1 VFNNTQVALGLRSV
15 PWCGVVFDP
24 HHQTGVTLIKDVLV
38 DGQMAVGGIGL
49 QGTDAYPAMGV
60 MDQSQPQL
68 AVDGTQPPPESDMQP
83 PSVHAQMGNQM
94 YPATQEAPLTL
105 DEAPVGQYGGQ
116 MEQQYGQ
123 MDGSMMKMEN
133 QPDMGH
139 IPPTNGVMNSKY
151 EQMVPT
157 NGVTYPTNG
166 ATTYPT
172 NGIQFGANSM
182 DGTGMTVVQTGQP
195 QYFNTTAEL
204 GIPQYD
210 GNGADVQEFVM
221 KEDGSYVP
229 LNQTSGHA
237 QGAGYPAGAPATIP
251 SRQVEYM

>member
-1 VFNNTQVALGLRSV
+1 
-15 PWCGVVFDP
+15 
-24 HHQTGVTLIKDVLV
+24 
-38 DGQMAVGGIGL
+38 
-49 QGTDAYPAMGV
+49 
-60 MDQSQPQL
+60 
-68 AVDGTQPPPESDMQP
+68 
-83 PSVHAQMGNQM
+83 
-94 YPATQEAPLTL
+94 
-105 DEAPVGQYGGQ
+105 
-116 MEQQYGQ
+116 
-123 MDGSMMKMEN
+123 MMKMEN

-139 IPPTNGVMNSKY
+139 IPPTNGVMLSKY
-151 EQMVPT
+151 DQQMV
-157 NGVTYPTNG
+157 PTNG

-229 LNQTSGHA
+229 LNQTSSGHA